1 VPNVIP
7 YIGRTIDVAAF
18 QNVTDHKTLLVQALA
33 EPGKSG
39 TILTGV
45 AKLGQRFLM
54 ELLTKRGSMRFLP
67 NRGCNFMIE
76 AQLGYIRTQF
86 DLLSSFSRALLD
98 VAENLKNEEADTDP
112 LDERFGS
119 AEIDSLEFDGSNA
132 KIFIRVTSL
141 DPNAQVILPVST
153 AL

>member
-1 VPNVIP
+1 
-7 YIGRTIDVAAF
+7 
-18 QNVTDHKTLLVQALA
+18 VQALA
-33 EPGKSG
+33 DPGKSG
-39 TILTGV
+39 TVLTGI

-54 ELLTKRGSMRFLP
+54 ELLTKRGSMKFLP
-67 NRGCNFMIE
+67 NRGCNFMLE

-98 VAENLKNEEADTDP
+98 VKANLQAEELDTDP

-119 AEIDSLEFDGSNA
+119 ADIDSLEFDGSNA

-141 DPNAQVILPVST
+141 DPNAIIILPVST